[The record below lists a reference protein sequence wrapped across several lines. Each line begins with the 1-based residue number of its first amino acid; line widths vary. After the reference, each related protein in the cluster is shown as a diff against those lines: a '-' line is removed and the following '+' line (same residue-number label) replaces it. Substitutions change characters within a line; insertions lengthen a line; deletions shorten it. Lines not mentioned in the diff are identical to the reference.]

1 MIRKS
6 LFWGLTVILV
16 AALVGLILRGRR
28 LEKQEAAQSIEVV
41 RQSQPSPT
49 RVLAPQ
55 DLEIEGSTMQQ
66 SPGSIAL
73 HEVEIH
79 NNGSVPYNRIQLEFV
94 YLDRAGKVL
103 LTKTHSLD
111 RADIK
116 PRQSFTATDIRIEGV
131 PASAAKFRASILFAD
146 MLSSGEGIEK

>member
-6 LFWGLTVILV
+6 LFWGLTLV
-16 AALVGLILRGRR
+16 LVVALVSLILRGRR
-28 LEKQEAAQSIEVV
+28 LEKQEAAQATEVV

-49 RVLAPQ
+49 RVFAPQ

-66 SPGSIAL
+66 SPGSVAL

-94 YLDRAGKVL
+94 YLDREGKVL
-103 LTKTHSLD
+103 STKTHSFN

-116 PRQSFTATDIRIEGV
+116 PGQTFTATDIRIEGV
-131 PASAAKFRASILFAD
+131 PASASKFRATILFAD
-146 MLSSGEGIEK
+146 MLSPGSAK

>member
-6 LFWGLTVILV
+6 LFWGLTLV
-16 AALVGLILRGRR
+16 LVVALVSLVIRGRR
-28 LEKQEAAQSIEVV
+28 LEKQEAAQAIEAV

-55 DLEIEGSTMQQ
+55 DLEIKGSTMQRY
-66 SPGSIAL
+66 PGSIAL

-79 NNGSVPYNRIQLEFV
+79 NSGGVPYNRIELEFV

-103 LTKTHSLD
+103 ATKTHSLE
-111 RADIK
+111 RTDIK
-116 PRQSFTATDIRIEGV
+116 PGQSLTATDIRIEGV
-131 PASAAKFRASILFAD
+131 PASTARFRASLLFAD
-146 MLSSGEGIEK
+146 MLSPGSTAAN

>member
-6 LFWGLTVILV
+6 LFWGLTLV
-16 AALVGLILRGRR
+16 LVVALVSLIIRGRR
-28 LEKQEAAQSIEVV
+28 LEKQEAAQAIEAV

-55 DLEIEGSTMQQ
+55 DLEIEGSTMQK
-66 SPGSIAL
+66 SPGSVAL

-79 NNGSVPYNRIQLEFV
+79 NNGSVSYNRIELEFI

-103 LTKTHSLD
+103 VTKTHSLE

-116 PRQSFTATDIRIEGV
+116 PGQSFTATGIRIEGV
-131 PASAAKFRASILFAD
+131 PASAARFRASLLFAD
-146 MLSSGEGIEK
+146 MLSPGSITAN